1 MKNYYVIE
9 GVHKDPNLIETTLEK
24 TQKRHG
30 PFEEQEAN

>member
-9 GVHKDPNLIETTLEK
+9 GVHKDPNLIETILEK